1 MVTPHSDFLFLVIPQ
16 RVTISPSLPSCC
28 PVPTWMWGTVLF
40 LLALQSTPPTR
51 ADACCKLTLYERL
64 GIPEG
69 VTSQHH
75 KQLKTGA
82 PGPFPPQ
89 SPPLTGQLSSV
100 ASHSPTIWFL
110 SLHHWP
116 PLIHSSVSLTFIR
129 RSHSDLP
136 LSHHFSKSS
145 FWGGG
150 EASSFTPKQPSGE
163 FPKQRIISPNME
175 NATGLFW
182 QTSCCR
188 FSVLVFNGDFLS
200 SCCIC
205 MCCWKRREAW
215 GSLELSRLFLPL
227 SSLILHG

>member
-1 MVTPHSDFLFLVIPQ
+1 MLQTDSLRKAGDSRGSYITAPQ
-16 RVTISPSLPSCC
+16 TTQNWSSWAI
-28 PVPTWMWGTVLF
+28 
-40 LLALQSTPPTR
+40 STP
-51 ADACCKLTLYERL
+51 E
-64 GIPEG
+64 
-69 VTSQHH
+69 S
-75 KQLKTGA
+75 
-82 PGPFPPQ
+82 
-89 SPPLTGQLSSV
+89 PLTGQLSSV

-205 MCCWKRREAW
+205 MCC
-215 GSLELSRLFLPL
+215 
-227 SSLILHG
+227 